1 VNRASL
7 DFNFYKTGI
16 SGENTSSG
24 AVGRSM
30 GHPQL
35 LETGSRFYTGV
46 GSSRTPPDICALIIS
61 LAQYLATT
69 GMILRTGANKG
80 ADQAFAAGTAEQR
93 EVYSPYT
100 DAGGY
105 SNGIVITDRDIAEQA
120 VRIAAQLH
128 PGWKDY
134 NDFARKAHTR
144 CIYQVLGADLQ
155 TPSAYVICYAS
166 VDDHGQIEGSTRTTV
181 ALAQARSIPVYN
193 LHDLSTR
200 SKFRKRLEEIAL
212 QQTQMA
218 NL

>member
-1 VNRASL
+1 
-7 DFNFYKTGI
+7 
-16 SGENTSSG
+16 
-24 AVGRSM
+24 M

-35 LETGSRFYTGV
+35 LDTGSRFYTGV
-46 GSSRTPPDICALIIS
+46 GSSRTPSDICALIIS

-80 ADQAFAAGTAEQR
+80 ADQAFAAGAAEHR

-105 SNGIVITDRDIAEQA
+105 SNGIVITDREIAEQA
-120 VRIAAQLH
+120 LSIASRFH
-128 PGWKDY
+128 PDWKNY

-144 CIYQVLGADLQ
+144 CIYQVLGTDLQ
-155 TPSAYVICYAS
+155 TASAYVICYGS

-181 ALAQARSIPVYN
+181 ALAQARNIPVYN

-200 SKFRKRLEEIAL
+200 SKFRKRLDEIAS
-212 QQTQMA
+212 QQTQMVRP
-218 NL
+218 